1 MRYVRYC
8 LLINILRK
16 QDIYQKLVEL
26 EFKIII
32 WKEKTLRWTSFL
44 SFKDIYITNREL
56 IKLLCLCAISH
67 LRNQWK
73 CISGSFEIEFTY
85 SDLHFHSS
93 LQTLHFFLWEM
104 EHLKNQTNSLKSI
117 FLNYFILSKYNIF

>member
-32 WKEKTLRWTSFL
+32 WKEKTLR
-44 SFKDIYITNREL
+44 
-56 IKLLCLCAISH
+56 
-67 LRNQWK
+67 
-73 CISGSFEIEFTY
+73 
-85 SDLHFHSS
+85 
-93 LQTLHFFLWEM
+93 
-104 EHLKNQTNSLKSI
+104 
-117 FLNYFILSKYNIF
+117 